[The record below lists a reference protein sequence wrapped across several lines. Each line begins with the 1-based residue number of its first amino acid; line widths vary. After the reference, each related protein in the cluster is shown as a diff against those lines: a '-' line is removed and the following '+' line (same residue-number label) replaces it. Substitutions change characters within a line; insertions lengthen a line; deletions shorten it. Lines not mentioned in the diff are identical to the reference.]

1 MGQFQAGVWLVML
14 CIYFIGLF
22 LVVNSI
28 VNAGNDYG
36 LSIDAGFADP
46 GFENYGANITTPDSA
61 SAGDT
66 ASMSGIKT
74 TFAIITGIGAGSI
87 NLGVPTGVVWLFSLL
102 FFWIEF
108 IMIIWAVYMAIP
120 FFH

>member
-14 CIYFIGLF
+14 CIYFFSLF
-22 LVVNSI
+22 LLINSV
-28 VNAGNDYG
+28 VNAGADYG
-36 LSIDAGFADP
+36 LIIDAGFSDP
-46 GFENYGANITTPDSA
+46 GFENYGANMSTPDSA

-66 ASMSGIKT
+66 ASMSGIKA
-74 TFAIITGIGAGSI
+74 TFSIITGIGAGSI
-87 NLGVPTGVVWLFSLL
+87 NLGVPTAFVWMFSIM

-108 IMIIWAVYMAIP
+108 IMLIWAIYMAIP